1 MNRSSRAIFLD
12 RDGVINKTIVLNGK
26 PYPPKNLQNLKIL
39 PGVKKTLETLHNQGG
54 LLIVVSNQPDVAR
67 GITSLA
73 KVEEINR
80 YLKEKLPID
89 DFRICYHDNNDGCSC
104 RKPLPGLLIDAAK
117 TYGINLGSSFMIGD
131 RWSDIEAGKL
141 AGCKTIFIDYKYTE
155 KQPIKVK
162 YRINSI
168 KEAVKIILG
177 K

>member
-39 PGVKKTLETLHNQGG
+39 PGVKKTLETLHNKGW

-141 AGCKTIFIDYKYTE
+141 AGCKTIFIDYKYRE